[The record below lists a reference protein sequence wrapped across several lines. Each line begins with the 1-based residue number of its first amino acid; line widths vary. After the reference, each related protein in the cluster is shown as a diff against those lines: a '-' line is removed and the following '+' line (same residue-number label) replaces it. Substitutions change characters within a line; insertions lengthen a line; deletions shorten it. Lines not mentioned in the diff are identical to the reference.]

1 MNRSSS
7 PVRVA
12 CYVRCSTSQQAE
24 RDESTI
30 ETQIA
35 ETQRFAR
42 EQLACPDPAIY
53 VDEGRTGTS
62 LARPAWERLLAD
74 ARARRV
80 RAVVATYRTRIGRGE
95 AATVA
100 EYLLR
105 EAGCQV
111 HYIHESFGEGR
122 DGFVRRAVD
131 TLTSGLY
138 VEAIRE
144 ATTSAMEEMVRR
156 GHWIGGAAPLGYRA
170 VPVVAGVPVPK
181 RLVIEPEE
189 AAIVRLTAAAFLQ
202 EGRLVDAQRAI
213 RQHLPGQRW
222 SLDAVRRLLSRRLY
236 LGEMSLGKA
245 INPSAHEAILD
256 SALFAHIQ
264 ERLSRRVNQEEGIRS
279 AGYRSQGEA
288 VFPLRGLVRCGS
300 CGCLLTPATATTTR
314 KGHLVRVGYYEC
326 SAFRKAG
333 ATHPCAVHRVNAE
346 HLLFAVLSEVQRCAQ
361 HPTRL
366 QAILSATMRGLKLTE
381 QGTEIG
387 VRLKTVRK
395 LLREKADRV
404 GRLRRMLETADMPGG
419 AAAEILARVG
429 ELVRE
434 REVLEAEERSLLQQR
449 LTTLPPAPEV
459 AALWGQVTDLWP
471 YVAPQERRSLVGA
484 LVQEIVMQ
492 GPRVGSVRLRVDSVR
507 LPEKPIEGCS
517 TFGETSLDRFA
528 YSAEVG
534 AALSS
539 FENEMPPSSATFIVD
554 WSKGPWPKFP

>member
-1 MNRSSS
+1 MNRPSS
-7 PVRVA
+7 PLRVA

-42 EQLACPDPAIY
+42 EQFACPDPALY

-62 LARPAWERLLAD
+62 LARPAWERLLTD

-80 RAVVATYRTRIGRGE
+80 RVVVATYRTRIGRGE

-100 EYLLR
+100 EYLLK
-105 EAGCQV
+105 EAGCQI

-138 VEAIRE
+138 VEAIRD

-156 GHWIGGAAPLGYRA
+156 GHFLGGPVPLGYRA
-170 VPVVAGVPVPK
+170 VPVVAGKDVPK
-181 RLVIEPEE
+181 RLVVEPEE

-202 EGRLVDAQRAI
+202 EGRLVDAQRTI

-236 LGEMSLGKA
+236 LGEISLGKA
-245 INPSAHEAILD
+245 TNPAAQEAILEP
-256 SALFAHIQ
+256 ALFARIQ
-264 ERLSRRVNQEEGIRS
+264 ERLSRRVNQEEGIRA
-279 AGYRSQGEA
+279 AGYGGRRQA
-288 VFPLRGLVRCGS
+288 DFPLRGLVRCGS

-314 KGHLVRVGYYEC
+314 KGQLVRVGYYEC

-333 ATHPCAVHRVNAE
+333 AGHPCAVHRVNAE

-366 QAILSATMRGLKLTE
+366 QAILSASMRGLRLT
-381 QGTEIG
+381 QKGTPIE
-387 VRLKTVRK
+387 VRIKTVRK
-395 LLREKADRV
+395 LVREKADRI
-404 GRLRRMLETADMPGG
+404 GRLRRMLETTDMPEG

-429 ELVRE
+429 DLARE
-434 REVLEAEERSLLQQR
+434 RESLEAEERALLQQR
-449 LTTLPPAPEV
+449 VATLPPAAEV

-471 YVAPQERRSLVGA
+471 YVAPEDRRPLLGA
-484 LVQEIVMQ
+484 LVEEIVMQ
-492 GPRVGSVRLRVDSVR
+492 EPRVGRVRLRVDSVR
-507 LPEKPIEGCS
+507 LPEKQIEGGS

-528 YSAEVG
+528 FSAEVG
-534 AALSS
+534 AGLAA
-539 FENEMPPSSATFIVD
+539 FENEKPPASATFIVD